1 MNGVDALSATAVT
14 ASFGALFL
22 IVASLLVEGSAGVQA
37 ALHSGWSAW
46 GALLFLAFGATALAY
61 AWFFDGVKRLGAG
74 AAAGYITLVPVVG
87 VAVSALLLHEAL
99 DTSLLIGGTL
109 AVLGTAIM
117 QRGRR

>member
-1 MNGVDALSATAVT
+1 M
-14 ASFGALFL
+14 
-22 IVASLLVEGSAGVQA
+22 
-37 ALHSGWSAW
+37 
-46 GALLFLAFGATALAY
+46 AY
-61 AWFFDGVKRLGAG
+61 AGYFDGVKRLGAG